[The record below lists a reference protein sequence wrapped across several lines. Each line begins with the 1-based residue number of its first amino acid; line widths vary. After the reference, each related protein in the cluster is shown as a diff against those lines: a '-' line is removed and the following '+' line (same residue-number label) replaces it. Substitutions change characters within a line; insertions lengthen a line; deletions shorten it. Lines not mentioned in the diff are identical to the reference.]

1 MFVRSKLYR
10 VALKSGDSPAIP
22 LVESDEQPTEVRD
35 RWKVIE
41 KMSMI
46 TQYAFAGDYTGMYAY
61 LFDFYHKSLFLSR
74 CNFIFVDL

>member
-22 LVESDEQPTEVRD
+22 LVESDGQPTEVRD

-61 LFDFYHKSLFLSR
+61 LIDFYHESLLSLL
-74 CNFIFVDL
+74 F